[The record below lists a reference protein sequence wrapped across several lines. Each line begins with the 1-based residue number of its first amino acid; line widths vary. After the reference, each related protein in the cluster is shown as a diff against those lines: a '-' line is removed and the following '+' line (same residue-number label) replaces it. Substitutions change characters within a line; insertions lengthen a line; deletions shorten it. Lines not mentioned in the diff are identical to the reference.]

1 MPFFQAKFIDIS
13 QNKAYTDC
21 QRGNRMRFSRIFAI
35 NSLMLIGCGLLMFI
49 PWVVDVVSQHHWLNP
64 FSSAALITTITGL
77 TIFAITPKD
86 QTPLRP
92 KEMFLTTTLMWLS
105 FAAFSAIPFYLP
117 PHNLSLADAF
127 FESMS
132 GFTGTGATILTNL
145 EAETPG
151 VLLWRSITQWLGGV
165 GIIVVALIVLPTL
178 QIGGMQLFATESSAL
193 SERINPTMRQSIRDI
208 LMYFVFLSVLCAL
221 CLWIA
226 GMTPFDA
233 INHAMT
239 TLSTGGFSTHD
250 TSIMYFQKPGI
261 LWTLTVF
268 MILGGLPLVL
278 GPHLFYRRWDM
289 IRNNV
294 QIATFLKTL
303 CLVILLLTF
312 VIGYEKL
319 EHIVFQATSILTTT
333 GFVSSP
339 YGTWGTFATT
349 LFLFLTAFG
358 ACTGSTSGGIKM
370 FRFAIIGRILSSKMK
385 SLIKPFAVF
394 IPRYGNQIID
404 AEIASGVLF
413 FLSLFFMTFTIA
425 TLALTAL
432 GLDYLT
438 AVSGA
443 LSCVSNVGPALG
455 NIIGPDRTYADLPEA
470 AKWILSFV
478 MLAGRLEFTSVVV
491 LFLPF
496 LWRKNT

>member
-1 MPFFQAKFIDIS
+1 
-13 QNKAYTDC
+13 
-21 QRGNRMRFSRIFAI
+21 MRFSRIFAI
-35 NSLMLIGCGLLMFI
+35 NSLMLMGCGFLMLI
-49 PWVVDVVSQHHWLNP
+49 PAITDAITQHHLVNP
-64 FSSAALITTITGL
+64 FLSAALITMITGL
-77 TIFAITPKD
+77 TIFAVSPKD

-92 KEMFLTTTLMWLS
+92 KEMFLTTTFMWLL
-105 FAAFSAIPFYLP
+105 FATFSAIPFYLP
-117 PHNLSLADAF
+117 PHNLTLADAF

-132 GFTGTGATILTNL
+132 GLTGTGATILTDL
-145 EAETPG
+145 ESETAG
-151 VLLWRSITQWLGGV
+151 TLLWRSITQWLGGV

-178 QIGGMQLFATESSAL
+178 QIGGMQLFATESSVL

-208 LMYFVFLSVLCAL
+208 LIYFIILSLLCAL
-221 CLWIA
+221 CLWLA

-250 TSIMYFQKPGI
+250 AGIMYFHSTAI
-261 LWTLTVF
+261 LWTLIVF

-278 GPHLFYRRWDM
+278 GPHLFHKRWDM

-294 QIATFLKTL
+294 QIATFLKIL
-303 CLVILLLTF
+303 CLVIILLIP
-312 VIGYEKL
+312 VVGYDKMQD
-319 EHIVFQATSILTTT
+319 IIFQTVSILTTT
-333 GFVSSP
+333 GFVSTS
-339 YGTWGTFATT
+339 YATWGTFATT
-349 LFLFLTAFG
+349 LFLFITAFG

-404 AEIASGVLF
+404 ADVASGVLF
-413 FLSLFFMTFTIA
+413 FLSLFLMTFIIA
-425 TLALTAL
+425 TLSLTAL

-438 AVSGA
+438 AFSGA

-455 NIIGPDRTYADLPEA
+455 NIIGPDKTYADLPDA

-478 MLAGRLEFTSVVV
+478 MLAGRLEFTSIVV